1 VSETEV
7 ISRAIHNFY
16 IKLKKEEQISV
27 GGAIISFSE
36 YYKVQE
42 QLKQAMYKLGELQGQ
57 LHAKEELIAELRAKL
72 VRRWWEFWK

>member
-1 VSETEV
+1 MSETEV

-16 IKLKKEEQISV
+16 IKLKKEEQISD
-27 GGAIISFSE
+27 GGAIVSFSE

-42 QLKQAMYKLGELQGQ
+42 Q

>member
-1 VSETEV
+1 V
-7 ISRAIHNFY
+7 
-16 IKLKKEEQISV
+16 
-27 GGAIISFSE
+27 SFSE

-42 QLKQAMYKLGELQGQ
+42 QLKQAMYKLGELQEQ